1 MPPAAIGVVR
11 VSGPAAGAAPL
22 PWTASWSYR
31 PWPAAGAALKAL
43 AGHLPPPRRA
53 ALAALKD
60 ADGAALD
67 RALVLW
73 FPGPATA
80 TGEDLAELHLHGG
93 RAVVAAVEAALA
105 AMPGLRRA
113 EAGEF
118 TRRAFENGRIDLA
131 EAEGLADLLAAETES
146 QRVQALGM
154 ASGHVSRAVAAW
166 QERLLGLMAG
176 AEAELNFAD
185 EDDVEVGE
193 GVAQRL
199 IAGMGDL
206 AGELGE
212 WLARPAAEVI
222 AEGVSVVIAG
232 PPNAGKSTLINALA
246 QRELAIVSPIE
257 GTTRDVI
264 ETPLALDGIAM
275 RFSDTAGIRGEGADA
290 IEAIGIDRAKAAVEG
305 ADILLWLGPAKDAPG
320 HPRCITIA
328 AQVDRWRGDAAA
340 EAEAAHADLTLSAAT
355 GEGMDRLHKYIVE
368 MARTLLPREGEAAL
382 RQRQRVALAEA
393 KGWLTIEPESR
404 EANDLILLAER
415 LRLAATALD
424 RVTGRAGVEE
434 MLDALFGRF
443 CIGK

>member
-11 VSGPAAGAAPL
+11 ISGP
-22 PWTASWSYR
+22 R
-31 PWPAAGAALKAL
+31 AGAALTAL
-43 AGHLPPPRRA
+43 AGRLPEPRHA
-53 ALAALKD
+53 SLANLR
-60 ADGAALD
+60 DGAGAPLD

-93 RAVVAAVEAALA
+93 RAVVAAVEAALD

-113 EAGEF
+113 VAGEF
-118 TRRAFENGRIDLA
+118 TLRAFENGRIDLA

-154 ASGHVSRAVAAW
+154 ASGHVSRAVAEW
-166 QERLLGLMAG
+166 QERLLGLMAV

-185 EDDVEVGE
+185 EDDVEVYE
-193 GVAQRL
+193 GAAQRL
-199 IAGMGDL
+199 ARGMAAL
-206 AGELGE
+206 AAELGE

-222 AEGVSVVIAG
+222 AEGLSVVIAG

-246 QRELAIVSPIE
+246 QRELAIVSPVE

-275 RFSDTAGIRGEGADA
+275 RFSDTAGIRAEGADA
-290 IEAIGIDRAKAAVEG
+290 IEAIGIDRAKAAVEA
-305 ADILLWLGPAKDAPG
+305 ADILLWLGPPKAAPD
-320 HPRCITIA
+320 HPRVILIA
-328 AQVDRWRGDAAA
+328 AQADRWRGDAAA
-340 EAEAAHADLTLSAAT
+340 EADAARCDLILSVAT
-355 GEGMDRLHKYIVE
+355 GEGMDKLHTCIVE

-382 RQRQRVALAEA
+382 RQRQRTALAEA
-393 KGWLTIEPESR
+393 KQWLVIEAGTR
-404 EANDLILLAER
+404 ETDDLILIAER

-424 RVTGRAGVEE
+424 RITGRAGVED

>member
-1 MPPAAIGVVR
+1 MPPAAIAVVR
-11 VSGPAAGAAPL
+11 VSGAQAGP
-22 PWTASWSYR
+22 
-31 PWPAAGAALKAL
+31 ALKAL
-43 AGHLPPPRRA
+43 AGRVPTPRTA
-53 ALAALKD
+53 SLAELR
-60 ADGAALD
+60 DGRGTPLD
-67 RALVLW
+67 RALILW

-118 TRRAFENGRIDLA
+118 TRRSFLNGRIDLA

-154 ASGHVSRAVAAW
+154 ANGHVSRAITQW
-166 QERLLGLMAG
+166 QDRLLALMAG

-193 GVAQRL
+193 SVAQQL
-199 IAGMGDL
+199 IGGMGAL
-206 AGELGE
+206 SVELEE

-222 AEGVSVVIAG
+222 AEGLSVVIAG
-232 PPNAGKSTLINALA
+232 PPNAGKSTLINTLA
-246 QRELAIVSPIE
+246 KRELAIVSPVA

-275 RFSDTAGIRGEGADA
+275 RFSDTAGIRAEAADA
-290 IEAIGIDRAKAAVEG
+290 IESIGIDRAKFAVEA
-305 ADILLWLGPAKDAPG
+305 ADILLWMGSLNDVPD
-320 HPRCITIA
+320 HPRRIVVA
-328 AQVDRWRGDAAA
+328 AQADRWRGDAVA
-340 EAEAAHADLTLSAAT
+340 EAAAAHADLILSAAT
-355 GEGMDRLHKYIVE
+355 GEGMDRLHAAIVA
-368 MARTLLPREGEAAL
+368 MAHGILPREGEAAL

-393 KGWLTIEPESR
+393 RDWLIVVPRSPESR
-404 EANDLILLAER
+404 DLILIAER
-415 LRLAATALD
+415 LRLASAALD
-424 RVTGRAGVEE
+424 RITGRAGVDD

>member
-11 VSGPAAGAAPL
+11 VSGPG
-22 PWTASWSYR
+22 
-31 PWPAAGAALKAL
+31 AGAALRAL
-43 AGHLPPPRRA
+43 AGRLPDARRA
-53 ALAALKD
+53 SLAELKD
-60 ADGAALD
+60 AHGGALD
-67 RALVLW
+67 RALILW

-93 RAVVAAVEAALA
+93 RAVVAAVEATLGAI
-105 AMPGLRRA
+105 PGLRRA
-113 EAGEF
+113 DPGEF

-154 ASGHVSRAVAAW
+154 ASGHVSRAVAGW
-166 QERLLGLMAG
+166 QDRLLGLMAG

-193 GVAQRL
+193 GVARGL
-199 IAGMGDL
+199 VAGMGAL
-206 AGELGE
+206 ADELGM

-222 AEGVSVVIAG
+222 AEGLSVVIAG

-246 QRELAIVSPIE
+246 QRELAIVSPVA

-275 RFSDTAGIRGEGADA
+275 RFSDTAGIRAEGADVV
-290 IEAIGIDRAKAAVEG
+290 EAIGIDRARAAVEA
-305 ADILLWLGPAKDAPG
+305 ADILLWLGPPKEAPA
-320 HPRCITIA
+320 HPRAILIA
-328 AQVDRWRGDAAA
+328 AQADRWRGDAAA
-340 EAEAAHADLTLSAAT
+340 EARAAHCDLVLSAAT
-355 GEGMDRLHKYIVE
+355 GEGMDRLHKYIVA

-382 RQRQRVALAEA
+382 RQRQRAALAEA
-393 KGWLTIEPESR
+393 TEWLTVVPDSR
-404 EANDLILLAER
+404 EAGDLILLAER

-424 RVTGRAGVEE
+424 RITGRAGVED

>member
-11 VSGPAAGAAPL
+11 VSGPQAGEALRKLAGRLPAPRHASLAELRDAAGAP
-22 PWTASWSYR
+22 
-31 PWPAAGAALKAL
+31 
-43 AGHLPPPRRA
+43 
-53 ALAALKD
+53 
-60 ADGAALD
+60 LD
-67 RALVLW
+67 RALILW
-73 FPGPATA
+73 FPRPATA

-93 RAVVAAVEAALA
+93 RAVVAAVETALG

-113 EAGEF
+113 EPGEF
-118 TRRAFENGRIDLA
+118 TRRAFLNGRIDLA

-154 ASGHVSRAVAAW
+154 ASGHVSRAVEAW
-166 QERLLGLMAG
+166 QDRLLTLMAG

-199 IAGMGDL
+199 ISGMGELSD
-206 AGELGE
+206 ELGG

-222 AEGVSVVIAG
+222 AEGLSVVIAG

-246 QRELAIVSPIE
+246 QRELAIVSPVA

-275 RFSDTAGIRGEGADA
+275 RFSDTAGLRAESADD
-290 IEAIGIDRAKAAVEG
+290 IEMIGIDRAKAAVEA
-305 ADILLWLGPAKDAPG
+305 ADILLWLGLPKDVPE
-320 HPRCITIA
+320 HPRAILIA
-328 AQVDRWRGDAAA
+328 AQADRWRGDAAV
-340 EAEAAHADLTLSAAT
+340 EVEAAHCDLTLSATT
-355 GEGMDRLHKYIVE
+355 GEGMDKLHRYIVE

-382 RQRQRVALAEA
+382 RQRQRTALAEA
-393 KGWLTIEPESR
+393 RDWLTIEARSR
-404 EANDLILLAER
+404 EASDLILLAER
-415 LRLAATALD
+415 LRLAGGALD
-424 RVTGRAGVEE
+424 RITGRAGVED
-434 MLDALFGRF
+434 MLDTLFGRF

>member
-11 VSGPAAGAAPL
+11 ISGPAAGQ
-22 PWTASWSYR
+22 
-31 PWPAAGAALKAL
+31 ALEAL
-43 AGHLPPPRRA
+43 AGRLPAPRQA
-53 ALAALKD
+53 SLAALTD
-60 ADGAALD
+60 AGGAALD

-93 RAVVAAVEAALA
+93 RAVVAAVEASLA

-118 TRRAFENGRIDLA
+118 TRRAFLNGRIDLA

-146 QRVQALGM
+146 QRVQALDM
-154 ASGHVSRAVAAW
+154 ASGHVSRAVAGW
-166 QERLLGLMAG
+166 QDRLLGLMAG

-185 EDDVEVGE
+185 EDDVDAYDDT
-193 GVAQRL
+193 AQRL
-199 IAGMGDL
+199 TGGMAAL

-222 AEGVSVVIAG
+222 AEGLSVVIAG

-246 QRELAIVSPIE
+246 RRELAIVSPIE

-275 RFSDTAGIRGEGADA
+275 RFSDTAGIRGDSADA
-290 IEAIGIDRAKAAVEG
+290 IETIGIDRAKAAVET
-305 ADILLWLGPAKDAPG
+305 ADIVLWLGPPKAAPD
-320 HPRCITIA
+320 HPRTILIA
-328 AQVDRWRGDAAA
+328 AQADRWRGDAAA
-340 EAEAAHADLTLSAAT
+340 EAEAAWCDLILSATT
-355 GEGMDRLHKYIVE
+355 GEGMERLHRMIVE

-382 RQRQRVALAEA
+382 RQRQRAALAEA
-393 KGWLTIEPESR
+393 KTWLEVEGGSR
-404 EANDLILLAER
+404 EVGDLILLAER
-415 LRLAATALD
+415 LRLAASALD
-424 RVTGRAGVEE
+424 RITGRAGVED

>member
-11 VSGPAAGAAPL
+11 VSGPQ
-22 PWTASWSYR
+22 
-31 PWPAAGAALKAL
+31 AGAALRAL
-43 AGHLPPPRRA
+43 AGRLPEPRYA
-53 ALAALKD
+53 SLAALGD
-60 ADGAALD
+60 TNGAPLDSALI
-67 RALVLW
+67 LW

-113 EAGEF
+113 APGEF

-146 QRVQALGM
+146 QRLQALGM
-154 ASGHVSRAVAAW
+154 ANGHISRAVAAW
-166 QERLLGLMAG
+166 QDQLLALMAG

-185 EDDVEVGE
+185 EDDVEVGK

-199 IAGMGDL
+199 ISGMAEL
-206 AGELGE
+206 SGELDE

-222 AEGVSVVIAG
+222 AEGLSVVIAG

-246 QRELAIVSPIE
+246 QRELAIVSPVA

-305 ADILLWLGPAKDAPG
+305 ADILLWLGPPKEAPD
-320 HPRCITIA
+320 HPRAILIA
-328 AQVDRWRGDAAA
+328 AQADCWRGDAAI
-340 EAEAAHADLTLSAAT
+340 EAEAAQADLILSATT
-355 GEGMDRLHKYIVE
+355 GEGMDKLHRMIVE
-368 MARTLLPREGEAAL
+368 MACTLLPREGEAAL
-382 RQRQRVALAEA
+382 RQRQRAALAEA
-393 KGWLTIEPESR
+393 SEWLTVEPGSR
-404 EANDLILLAER
+404 EAGDLILLAER

-424 RVTGRAGVEE
+424 RITGRAGVEE

>member
-1 MPPAAIGVVR
+1 VNDTIFALSSGMPPAAIGVVR
-11 VSGPAAGAAPL
+11 VSGPNAA
-22 PWTASWSYR
+22 
-31 PWPAAGAALKAL
+31 AALQAL
-43 AGHLPPPRRA
+43 AGRLPAPRRA
-53 ALAALKD
+53 SLAELS
-60 ADGAALD
+60 DGEGAPLD

-93 RAVVAAVEAALA
+93 RAVVAAVEAALG

-113 EAGEF
+113 EPGEF
-118 TRRAFENGRIDLA
+118 TRRAFDNGRIDLA

-154 ASGHVSRAVAAW
+154 ASGHVSRAVAGW
-166 QERLLGLMAG
+166 QERLLTLMAG

-193 GVAQRL
+193 LVAQRL
-199 IAGMGDL
+199 IAGMGAL
-206 AGELGE
+206 AGELDE

-222 AEGVSVVIAG
+222 AEGLSVVIAG
-232 PPNAGKSTLINALA
+232 PPNAGKSTLINALV
-246 QRELAIVSPIE
+246 QRELAIVSPVA

-290 IEAIGIDRAKAAVEG
+290 IEAIGIDRAKAAIDA
-305 ADILLWLGPAKDAPG
+305 ADILLWLGPPKAAPD
-320 HPRCITIA
+320 HPRAILIA
-328 AQVDRWRGDAAA
+328 AQADRWKGDAAA
-340 EAEAAHADLTLSAAT
+340 EADAARCDLTLSAAT
-355 GEGMDRLHKYIVE
+355 GEGMDRLHRMIVE

-382 RQRQRVALAEA
+382 RQRQRAALSEA
-393 KGWLTIEPESR
+393 KQWLDIDVGSR
-404 EANDLILLAER
+404 EASDLILLAER
-415 LRLAATALD
+415 MRLAATALD
-424 RVTGRAGVEE
+424 RIPGRAGVED
-434 MLDALFGRF
+434 MLDTLFGRF

>member
-11 VSGPAAGAAPL
+11 VSGPAAGE
-22 PWTASWSYR
+22 
-31 PWPAAGAALKAL
+31 ALRLL
-43 AGHLPPPRRA
+43 AGRLPKPRRA
-53 ALAALKD
+53 SLAELR
-60 ADGAALD
+60 DGAGAPLD
-67 RALVLW
+67 RALALW

-93 RAVVAAVEAALA
+93 RAVVAAIEAALA
-105 AMPGLRRA
+105 AIPGLRLA
-113 EAGEF
+113 GPGEF

-166 QERLLGLMAG
+166 QEQLLALRAG
-176 AEAELNFAD
+176 AEAELNFSD

-193 GVAQRL
+193 SVARRL
-199 IAGMGDL
+199 IAGMGTL
-206 AGELGE
+206 SGELGE

-222 AEGVSVVIAG
+222 AEGLSVVIAG

-246 QRELAIVSPIE
+246 QRELAIVSPVA

-275 RFSDTAGIRGEGADA
+275 RFSDTAGIRGEGADV
-290 IEAIGIDRAKAAVEG
+290 IEAIGIDRARVAVES
-305 ADILLWLGPAKDAPG
+305 ADILLWLGPPRDAPA
-320 HPRCITIA
+320 HPRAILIA
-328 AQVDRWRGDAAA
+328 AQADRWSGDAAA
-340 EAEAAHADLTLSAAT
+340 EADAGHCDLALSAAT
-355 GEGMDRLHKYIVE
+355 GEGMDKLHQYIVE

-382 RQRQRVALAEA
+382 RQRQRAALADA
-393 KGWLTIEPESR
+393 RDWLTIETGSR
-404 EANDLILLAER
+404 EADDLILLAER

-424 RVTGRAGVEE
+424 RITGRAGVED
-434 MLDALFGRF
+434 MLDTLFGRF